1 MFQDVQLAFTICQTW
16 LCSPFML
23 VTAQPGVRPK
33 LKSECRK
40 EGPAW
45 ASLGVC
51 VPQILLPAA
60 AELRNMG
67 PVETG
72 GKDNEVG
79 KLKIEGLCLWRVI
92 LTYPALTMR
101 EKHQSYDSSSSNM
114 LQELVEV
121 LV

>member
-1 MFQDVQLAFTICQTW
+1 MFQDVQPAFTICQTW

-23 VTAQPGVRPK
+23 VTAQPGLRPK

-72 GKDNEVG
+72 D
-79 KLKIEGLCLWRVI
+79 
-92 LTYPALTMR
+92 MR
-101 EKHQSYDSSSSNM
+101 RKR
-114 LQELVEV
+114 
-121 LV
+121 

>member
-1 MFQDVQLAFTICQTW
+1 MFQDVQPAFTICQTW
-16 LCSPFML
+16 LCSSFML
-23 VTAQPGVRPK
+23 VTAQPGLRPK

-79 KLKIEGLCLWRVI
+79 KLKIESLCLWRVI